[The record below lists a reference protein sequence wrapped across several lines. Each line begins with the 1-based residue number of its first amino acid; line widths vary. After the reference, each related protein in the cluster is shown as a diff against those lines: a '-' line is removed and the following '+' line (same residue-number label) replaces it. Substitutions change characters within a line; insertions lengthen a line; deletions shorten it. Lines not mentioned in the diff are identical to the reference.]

1 MDQLHQKMKE
11 KATATHVYVST
22 HVRTDWLAQHEGYI
36 TASRYSTYY
45 YLILIDR
52 IRLSWAVHTRSVQS
66 KM

>member
-11 KATATHVYVST
+11 KATATHAYVST

-52 IRLSWAVHTRSVQS
+52 IRL
-66 KM
+66 